1 MTNQALSRLGLS
13 SDGVRD
19 VWRVVAAAL
28 YFGQLDIC
36 SSGNDQAA
44 IREDMALQRLA
55 ALLGVSESNLCS
67 ALTNPRLE
75 AVRSETVQAQTA
87 AQVYYFALSLS
98 LYIYISSPFCFLQ
111 TFFLNRLESIYCQRS
126 SLFRYL
132 LFCRCVHHVKVWP
145 RHYTSSSFSTS

>member
-36 SSGNDQAA
+36 SSSNDQAA

-87 AQVYYFALSLS
+87 AQVYYFALSL
-98 LYIYISSPFCFLQ
+98 YIYIYIFSFLLSPN
-111 TFFLNRLESIYCQRS
+111 FFFEPTGVHLLSALIIIPIS
-126 SLFRYL
+126 SLL
-132 LFCRCVHHVKVWP
+132 
-145 RHYTSSSFSTS
+145 